1 MAYDKAVD
9 SAALDSAL
17 TGIADA
23 IRGKTGENGKLT
35 LDSMPDAIRG
45 IRTADTSNEDG
56 IVQRTISGEYSNDRV
71 TQIGAYAFRDCGGL
85 TGISFPK
92 VVSIGTQAFRSCG
105 LTAVNFP
112 LVTVLGTFA
121 FSNCTSLTSVDFPLV
136 TVLGNQTFS
145 DCTSLTSVVLRASTV
160 CNLQSAN
167 VFTGTPIESGTGY
180 VYVPDELV
188 DSYKSATNW
197 SVYADQIRPISE
209 LEEKVWL

>member
-45 IRTADTSNEDG
+45 IQTADTSNEDG
-56 IVQRTISGEYSNDRV
+56 IVQRTISGVYANDRV
-71 TQIGAYAFRDCGGL
+71 TQIGAYAFRECVGL
-85 TGISFPK
+85 TGINFPN
-92 VVSIGTQAFRSCG
+92 VVSIGTQAFRSC
-105 LTAVNFP
+105 
-112 LVTVLGTFA
+112 
-121 FSNCTSLTSVDFPLV
+121 SLTSVDFPLV
-136 TVLGNQTFS
+136 ASIGTYVFS
-145 DCTSLTSVVLRASTV
+145 DCSALTSVVLRASTV